1 MKDNRKNFLI
11 RDKYSKAILL
21 TNIAEVNEYKLKKEN
36 KDKILS
42 LQNEIMSL
50 KEQIKE
56 IRNLLINRNW
66 DW

>member
-56 IRNLLINRNW
+56 IRNLLINRN
-66 DW
+66 

>member
-36 KDKILS
+36 NDKILS
-42 LQNEIMSL
+42 LQNEIISL

-56 IRNLLINRNW
+56 IRNLLINRN
-66 DW
+66 